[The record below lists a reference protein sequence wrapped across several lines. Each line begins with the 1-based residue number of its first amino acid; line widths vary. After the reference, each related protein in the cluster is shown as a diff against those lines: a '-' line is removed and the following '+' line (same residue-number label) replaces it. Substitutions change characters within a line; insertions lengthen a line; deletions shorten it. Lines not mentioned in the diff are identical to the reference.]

1 MAHPLQTDWYD
12 ERVEKDYAS
21 QIEALVHAGE
31 LDAAAE
37 KLLADIALLDTPIAD
52 MCRSLTADKVKIEG
66 WDDIEEAIVNF
77 EGDPITAVHVV
88 ISNEADLVFEDKSLM
103 QEPLLEVVF
112 YTDEYQEFSALSRA
126 ELLDESLR
134 EMPDWYGASEDI
146 EAYLEITGFGPLN
159 TALIQHKR
167 QYFFRDSV
175 HILDEKSGLA
185 GDSLPIA
192 YVEFCLAA
200 MFRAV
205 RYHQAVKAQVEA
217 HGLPGNVPV
226 IAGMFNMKPAIG
238 SVYVPS
244 TVKVVEV
251 AKVAKLAVVIK
262 RNMEDTPLEVAGS
275 SLRQFISEEP
285 EEKPGFWKRLFGR
298 R

>member
-1 MAHPLQTDWYD
+1 MGHPLQTAWYD
-12 ERVEKDYAS
+12 EAVEKDYAA
-21 QIEALVHAGE
+21 QIEAMVHAGN
-31 LDAAAE
+31 LDGAAE
-37 KLLADIALLDTPIAD
+37 MLLTDIALLGTPIAD
-52 MCRSLTADKVKIEG
+52 LCLGLTSDKVQIGG
-66 WDDIEEAIVNF
+66 WEDIEEAIVNF
-77 EGDPITAVHVV
+77 EGDPITAVHIVL
-88 ISNEADLVFEDKSLM
+88 SNESDLVFEDKSLL

-205 RYHQAVKAQVEA
+205 RYHQAIKVQVDA
-217 HGLPGNVPV
+217 HGLPDNVPV

-238 SVYVPS
+238 SVYVP
-244 TVKVVEV
+244 TTTKVVEV

-262 RNMEDTPLEVAGS
+262 RNMEEAPLDIAGS

-285 EEKPGFWKRLFGR
+285 EEKPGFFKRLFAR

>member
-12 ERVEKDYAS
+12 ENVEKIYA
-21 QIEALVHAGE
+21 QKIEAMVHVGD

-37 KLLADIALLDTPIAD
+37 KLLADIAQLDTPIAD
-52 MCRSLTADKVKIEG
+52 MCRALTAEKVRIEG
-66 WDDIEEAIVNF
+66 WDEIEEAIVNF
-77 EGDPITAVHVV
+77 EGDPITAVHIV
-88 ISNEADLVFEDKSLM
+88 ISNESDLVFEDKSLT

-112 YTDEYQEFSALSRA
+112 YTDEYQEFSALSRQ

-146 EAYLEITGFGPLN
+146 EAYLEITGFGSLN

-185 GDSLPIA
+185 GESLPVA

-205 RYHQAVKAQVEA
+205 RYHQAVKAQVDA
-217 HGLPGNVPV
+217 HGLPDNVPV

-238 SVYVPS
+238 SVYVP
-244 TVKVVEV
+244 TTQKVVEV

-262 RNMEDTPLEVAGS
+262 RNMEDAPLEVAGS
-275 SLRQFISEEP
+275 SLRQFITMEP
-285 EEKPGFWKRLFGR
+285 EERPGFFKRLFAR

>member
-1 MAHPLQTDWYD
+1 MAHPLQTAWYD
-12 ERVEKDYAS
+12 EGVEKDYAS
-21 QIEALVHAGE
+21 QIEAMVHSGD
-31 LDAAAE
+31 LDKAAE
-37 KLLADIALLDTPIAD
+37 MLLADLALLNTPIAD
-52 MCRSLTADKVKIEG
+52 LCRGLTADKVKIEG

-77 EGDPITAVHVV
+77 EGDPITALHVV
-88 ISNEADLVFEDKSLM
+88 ISNEADLVFEDKSLL

-185 GDSLPIA
+185 DDSLPIA

-205 RYHQAVKAQVEA
+205 RYHQAVKAQVDA
-217 HGLPGNVPV
+217 HGLPSNVPV

-238 SVYVPS
+238 SVYVP
-244 TVKVVEV
+244 TTTKVVEA

-262 RNMEDTPLEVAGS
+262 RNMEEAPMEVAGS

-285 EEKPGFWKRLFGR
+285 EEKPGFFKRLFAWR
-298 R
+298 